1 MNILV
6 TGAGGQLGREMIR
19 AVEGTSHRYFF
30 TTRQDLDIADTE
42 AVRAMVQDN
51 GIDLIVNCAAYT
63 DVNRAESDRET
74 ADLMN
79 HVAVG
84 GMATVMKERGGTLI
98 HISTDYVF
106 DGNACVPYRETD
118 PTCPVSVYGETKLKG
133 EQAIIDSGCNY
144 LIFRTSWL
152 YSEWGEELREDD
164 VGAVRH
170 QGPCQCRFR
179 PGGHADLRGGPG
191 CGRGIRYR
199 ERTDRKERNL
209 PLQQ

>member
-84 GMATVMKERGGTLI
+84 GMAT
-98 HISTDYVF
+98 
-106 DGNACVPYRETD
+106 
-118 PTCPVSVYGETKLKG
+118 
-133 EQAIIDSGCNY
+133 
-144 LIFRTSWL
+144 
-152 YSEWGEELREDD
+152 
-164 VGAVRH
+164 
-170 QGPCQCRFR
+170 
-179 PGGHADLRGGPG
+179 
-191 CGRGIRYR
+191 
-199 ERTDRKERNL
+199 
-209 PLQQ
+209 

>member
-42 AVRAMVQDN
+42 AVRTIVQDN

-63 DVNRAESDRET
+63 DVNRAESDRDT

-84 GMATVMKERGGTLI
+84 GMAAVMKERGGHWSIYRLTMS
-98 HISTDYVF
+98 ST
-106 DGNACVPYRETD
+106 AMP
-118 PTCPVSVYGETKLKG
+118 
-133 EQAIIDSGCNY
+133 A
-144 LIFRTSWL
+144 FRTVKPTQPVL
-152 YSEWGEELREDD
+152 
-164 VGAVRH
+164 
-170 QGPCQCRFR
+170 
-179 PGGHADLRGGPG
+179 
-191 CGRGIRYR
+191 
-199 ERTDRKERNL
+199 
-209 PLQQ
+209 

>member
-84 GMATVMKERGGTLI
+84 GMAAVMKSAEEHWSIYLRTMF
-98 HISTDYVF
+98 STAMPAFRIVKLT
-106 DGNACVPYRETD
+106 P
-118 PTCPVSVYGETKLKG
+118 PVL
-133 EQAIIDSGCNY
+133 
-144 LIFRTSWL
+144 
-152 YSEWGEELREDD
+152 
-164 VGAVRH
+164 
-170 QGPCQCRFR
+170 
-179 PGGHADLRGGPG
+179 
-191 CGRGIRYR
+191 
-199 ERTDRKERNL
+199 
-209 PLQQ
+209 